1 MPGSWPRSAA
11 ASGPRSGGC
20 DDRAARR
27 ASGGSR
33 EGRPA
38 CRGGDR
44 DASQGARDPS
54 GQARGGGGRPGR
66 ARASPAGAQ
75 GDAGPGQHHA
85 QRDGEARPMSEPQR
99 VEVEILGQKYTIRSE
114 ADPKHVRDIAAYV
127 EKRAK
132 SVEGQLRGPD
142 PVKAL
147 ALASLYIADELFR
160 AREDLSKYEGDLPK
174 RIGAMVDLLDAI
186 TPGKGQR

>member
-1 MPGSWPRSAA
+1 
-11 ASGPRSGGC
+11 
-20 DDRAARR
+20 
-27 ASGGSR
+27 
-33 EGRPA
+33 
-38 CRGGDR
+38 
-44 DASQGARDPS
+44 
-54 GQARGGGGRPGR
+54 
-66 ARASPAGAQ
+66 
-75 GDAGPGQHHA
+75 
-85 QRDGEARPMSEPQR
+85 MSEPQR

-160 AREDLSKYEGDLPK
+160 VREELSKYEGDLPK
-174 RIGAMVDLLDAI
+174 RIGALVDLLDAI
-186 TPGKGQR
+186 TPSKGQR